1 MASGQLRL
9 IETAGHFKGLEPFVK
24 RFKAAGAFVIHK
36 CVAVR
41 HAKSAERLGVDMIS
55 MDGFDCAG
63 HPGEEDIGNWVL
75 FPKVRIFSFRVE
87 EGNVLKSR
95 RQENSRY
102 LLLQAEAVEMGN
114 NLQQPSP
121 WGQRG

>member
-24 RFKAAGAFVIHK
+24 KFKAAGAFVIHK

-41 HAKSAERLGVDMIS
+41 HAKSAEKLGVDMIS

-75 FPKVRIFSFRVE
+75 FPKVSTFFFFRFFFHIIFR
-87 EGNVLKSR
+87 L
-95 RQENSRY
+95 QENSRY
-102 LLLQAEAVEMGN
+102 PLSPVEAVVMGN
-114 NLQQPSP
+114 SWLRLLP
-121 WGQRG
+121 WGPRA

>member
-24 RFKAAGAFVIHK
+24 KFKAAGAFVIHK

-75 FPKVRIFSFRVE
+75 FPKVRIFTEDKNQSI
-87 EGNVLKSR
+87 
-95 RQENSRY
+95 QIC
-102 LLLQAEAVEMGN
+102 Q
-114 NLQQPSP
+114 SP
-121 WGQRG
+121 GGQRT